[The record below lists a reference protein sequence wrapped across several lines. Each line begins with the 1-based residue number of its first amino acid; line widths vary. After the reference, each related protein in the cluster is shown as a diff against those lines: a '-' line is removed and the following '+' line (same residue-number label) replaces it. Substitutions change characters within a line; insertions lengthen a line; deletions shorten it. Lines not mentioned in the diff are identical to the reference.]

1 MVKVNEEKNS
11 DFDNLEDAINCQL
24 NVVNS
29 LIAKYYG
36 PFDTIGL
43 PFSLGAYIFCDDELE
58 NAKGETKDAFKLV
71 HLFKELRS
79 IKTLKHFFK
88 NVETILD
95 DSIIFESDE
104 RDVKVV
110 RSANLVSVEINDKYL
125 GNFLRT
131 NIFSPLAFTGDR
143 YFSIRL
149 ENPIERNNPNIKFG
163 ATLFS
168 SITLKVNLDN

>member
-1 MVKVNEEKNS
+1 MVKVNEEVKS
-11 DFDNLEDAINCQL
+11 QFDNLEDAINCQL

-29 LIAKYYG
+29 IISKYYG

-58 NAKGETKDAFKLV
+58 NDKPKEKDAFKLV

-79 IKTLKHFFK
+79 RKTLEHFFK

-95 DSIIFESDE
+95 DSIIFENDE
-104 RDVKVV
+104 WDVKVI
-110 RSANLVSVEINDKYL
+110 RRCDLVSVEINDKYL
-125 GNFLRT
+125 NNYLRT

-143 YFSIRL
+143 FFLIRL
-149 ENPIERNNPNIKFG
+149 ENPIEKNNPNIKFG
-163 ATLFS
+163 ATLFG
-168 SITLKVNLDN
+168 SITLIMPIIN